1 LTTLTDLGVGA
12 AADAIRDGE
21 TTSSALIEAC
31 LARIASTDA
40 SLQAWV
46 TVDAEGAAAAARERD
61 DDVSAGRPLGPLH
74 GVPLGIKDIIDVAGL
89 TTTAGAAAFA
99 HTRPARDATL
109 VARLRAAGAVIVG
122 KTSAT
127 QFASSDPA
135 PTLNPW
141 SANHTPGGS
150 SSGSAAA
157 VAARQV
163 PGAIGTQTV
172 GSILRPAAYC
182 GVVGLKGTF
191 GQVPL
196 DGVVPLAWS
205 MDHAGPIART
215 VVDATL
221 LEGVLAGTLVEQ
233 VRVDRPRFAVSHEL
247 LDAAT
252 PMLRAH
258 LETVMTQLT
267 DSGATFEEVALPRPF
282 AEVVAATRLVLEAEA
297 AAYHEAMF
305 AEHAGEYGPGIAG
318 LITNGLARQAIE
330 LARVERARALFGDA
344 MAPLLGTVDALL
356 SPVAPGSVPL
366 RGEGTGDFSLCAP
379 WSLIGVPSISIPT
392 GLDATGLPLAL
403 QLVGGPGGLGRLL
416 GAAAWTERVID
427 FQARPPERISPSA
440 DALRIAQL
448 SRPRRSGR

>member
-1 LTTLTDLGVGA
+1 LTPLTDLGVCA
-12 AADAIRDGE
+12 AAEAIRERE
-21 TTSSALIEAC
+21 TTSSALVEAC

-46 TVDAEGAAAAARERD
+46 TVDAEGAAVAAQERD

-74 GVPLGIKDIIDVAGL
+74 GVPLGIKDIIDVAGM

-99 HTRPARDATL
+99 HTRPERDATL

-122 KTSAT
+122 KTYPT

-135 PTLNPW
+135 PTRNPW
-141 SANHTPGGS
+141 SAEHTPGGS
-150 SSGSAAA
+150 SSGSGAA

-182 GVVGLKGTF
+182 GVVGLKGAF

-196 DGVVPLAWS
+196 DGVVPLAWT

-215 VVDATL
+215 VADVAL
-221 LEGVLAGTLVEQ
+221 LEGVVADTVVELLPT
-233 VRVDRPRFAVSHEL
+233 DRPRLAVSREL
-247 LDAAT
+247 LDAAQPT
-252 PMLRAH
+252 LRAH
-258 LETVMTQLT
+258 LEAVIVQLT
-267 DSGATFEEVALPRPF
+267 DSGATIVDVALPRPF

-297 AAYHEAMF
+297 AAYHESMF
-305 AEHAGEYGPGIAG
+305 AEHAADYGPGIAE
-318 LITNGLARQAIE
+318 LITAGLARHATE
-330 LARVERARALFGDA
+330 LARAERARALFREA
-344 MAPLLGTVDALL
+344 IVPMLGTVDALL
-356 SPVAPGSVPL
+356 SPVAPGPAPHRS
-366 RGEGTGDFSLCAP
+366 EGTGDFSLCAP

-392 GLDATGLPLAL
+392 GLDVAGLPLAL

-427 FQARPPERISPSA
+427 FRAQPSESA
-440 DALRIAQL
+440 I
-448 SRPRRSGR
+448 